1 MAYTKLWP
9 IRGSMTS
16 SGMVVSKVIKYDK
29 NEEKTVKKDEFQN
42 SGNVPDGNI
51 SINKTFSGGEISNVI
66 NYTSNSV
73 KTGEKKYIT
82 TINCTEENCI
92 DEMLLTKR
100 RFGETGNRIMYHG
113 VQSFK
118 PGEIDKNNPELAH
131 QLGVKLAKELWGG
144 RFEVVITTH
153 LDREHIHNHF
163 AINSVSFIDGKKF
176 IWDDEYIRMRETSDR
191 LCKEHKLSIIEGSE
205 LGGHIHRGAM
215 RAESEGRYTIESIV
229 KEDIDLCIRCSKTLD
244 DWYELMR
251 QKGYRIDCSGKY
263 LKVYPYGHSKCIRVD
278 RRFLAKYGLDYSLSG
293 IAEMIADNIAS
304 GGYIKPADDMFSIS
318 EEILETGYI
327 VDSESLYTADEHVMD
342 KWDENGYS
350 EDAFY
355 FKPFNEYGFKMPRK
369 VKGIQRVYNRYL
381 ILLGV
386 HPARSIRRNARTHY
400 LLREDLLKLDKYLA
414 ENNLLISKDIT
425 DMDTLSNVRNDEI
438 KKLDELNYERNKL
451 RNKIR
456 RAKEEDRPEL
466 YEKLAELNGE
476 IKKQRKIVFY
486 LKDIEKSIPIIDK
499 KIIQA
504 EQLSKANDRDKGEFK
519 SERGR

>member
-16 SGMVVSKVIKYDK
+16 SGMIVSKVITYDK
-29 NEEKTVKKDEFQN
+29 NEEKTVKKDESHN
-42 SGNVPDGNI
+42 NGSIPVGKI

-66 NYTSNSV
+66 NYTSNSD
-73 KTGEKKYIT
+73 KTGERKYIT

-92 DEMLLTKR
+92 EEMLLTKR
-100 RFGETGNRIMYHG
+100 RFGENGNRIMYHG

-176 IWDDEYIRMRETSDR
+176 IWDDEYKRMRETSDR
-191 LCKEHKLSIIEGSE
+191 LCREHRLSIIEGCE
-205 LGGHIHRGAM
+205 LGGHMHRGAM

-244 DWYELMR
+244 DWYELMK
-251 QKGYRIDCSGKY
+251 QKGYRIDSSGKY
-263 LKVYPYGHSKCIRVD
+263 LKVYPYRHSKCIRVD
-278 RRFLAKYGLDYSLSG
+278 RRFLAKYGQDYSLSG
-293 IAEMIADNIAS
+293 IAEMIADNVAS
-304 GGYIKPADDMFSIS
+304 GGYIEPADDMFSIP
-318 EEILETGYI
+318 EEILETGYMI
-327 VDSESLYTADEHVMD
+327 VPEDLYTVDDRNMDE
-342 KWDENGYS
+342 WDDSGYS
-350 EDAFY
+350 EDACY
-355 FKPFNEYGFKMPRK
+355 FKQFNEYGFKMPRK
-369 VKGIQRVYNRYL
+369 VQGIQRVYNRYL

-386 HPARSIRRNARTHY
+386 HPARSVRRNARTHY

-414 ENNLLISKDIT
+414 ENNLLISKDIK
-425 DMDTLSNVRNDEI
+425 DMDTLSDVRKIEI
-438 KKLDELNYERNKL
+438 KKLDELSSVRNKV

-456 RAKEEDRPEL
+456 RAKEDDRPEL
-466 YEKLAELNGE
+466 YEKLAEMNRE
-476 IKKQRKIVFY
+476 IKEQRKTVYY
-486 LKDIEKSIPIIDK
+486 LKDIENSIPQMEK
-499 KIIQA
+499 KISHVVELYKTRDRENTEYRA
-504 EQLSKANDRDKGEFK
+504 ERV
-519 SERGR
+519 R